1 SIADGPTG
9 TLPPGATVGPNNTL
23 TPNFTFT
30 PNAATGSAAAPSD
43 WSVALTATDNKTAD
57 PDGSPS
63 SSQVRKFTIHVTNL
77 APIVTIPGPTVV
89 HPNVPFTGS
98 FTFNDPG
105 SGDGPWTAL
114 VDFGDG
120 SPQLFFTSTPQAPPV
135 GAINVV
141 DANMGTNGSTISIPS
156 H

>member
-1 SIADGPTG
+1 M
-9 TLPPGATVGPNNTL
+9 
-23 TPNFTFT
+23 
-30 PNAATGSAAAPSD
+30 
-43 WSVALTATDNKTAD
+43 
-57 PDGSPS
+57 
-63 SSQVRKFTIHVTNL
+63 
-77 APIVTIPGPTVV
+77 
-89 HPNVPFTGS
+89 PFTGS

-156 H
+156 HSYAVNHTITVMVTDSVGAASLTGSATQDVLVVPTQCLDNVGFEGATLDPWRVLPGGVGSEVTSLGPIVPPAGGVSPG